1 MQQVFCRNSV
11 SFRNRCRNP
20 SGIWLPGQ
28 FPAPGPSSASGHHCR
43 LPMGHSSTLSADF
56 SGFLQFIGNGS
67 APQRGLPKGQ
77 VFPIEPKRVH
87 RKHRVAFHGCQMA
100 VGVPDELQ
108 EPAYFTKH
116 NHQSRQFA
124 SRKPQQVKVKHE
136 TASASRPR
144 CLKEGS
150 SRAKRLLN
158 LLERTL
164 YSSGNYRTTLSIRL
178 QESRCPYNRNHDV
191 H

>member
-77 VFPIEPKRVH
+77 VFPMDPFWFH
-87 RKHRVAFHGCQMA
+87 RKHRVAFHVCQTA
-100 VGVPDELQ
+100 VGVPDKLQ
-108 EPAYFTKH
+108 EPAYATRIATH
-116 NHQSRQFA
+116 PSNLLQG
-124 SRKPQQVKVKHE
+124 KPQQQMKGKHE
-136 TASASRPR
+136 ATSACRPR
-144 CLKEGS
+144 RREAGS
-150 SRAKRLLN
+150 SRIKRLPSGTAAGDETAGTMAWR
-158 LLERTL
+158 ER
-164 YSSGNYRTTLSIRL
+164 
-178 QESRCPYNRNHDV
+178 
-191 H
+191 